1 MTVYVLLD
9 EKYGVRMVCGSYAV
23 AEAYMYSLLVERKNK
38 TSILEMDVINELPK
52 MARYDVPA
60 LVPQFPS
67 N

>member
-38 TSILEMDVINELPK
+38 TSILEMDVSTNFQ
-52 MARYDVPA
+52 R
-60 LVPQFPS
+60 
-67 N
+67 